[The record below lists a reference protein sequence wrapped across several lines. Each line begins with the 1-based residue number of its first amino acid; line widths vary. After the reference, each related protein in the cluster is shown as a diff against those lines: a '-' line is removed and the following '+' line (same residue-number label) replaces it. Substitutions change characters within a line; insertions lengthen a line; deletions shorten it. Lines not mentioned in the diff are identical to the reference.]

1 MADLDAELERRVGTR
16 LKRAE
21 QALIA
26 EKTRVLKPFEITVP
40 QYAALL
46 YLRHVATASAAQ
58 LARAS
63 GVSPQTMAT
72 ILTNLEHKGLVERTT
87 SPLHQKVLET
97 RLTDTGR
104 EVVSKADAAAR
115 SVEDRI
121 LASFSAE
128 EVSTL
133 KALLDRT
140 MEAIADGS

>member
-1 MADLDAELERRVGTR
+1 MTDLEAELERRVGTR
-16 LKRAE
+16 IKRAE
-21 QALIA
+21 QTLIA

-46 YLRHVATASAAQ
+46 YLRHVSTASAAQ

-97 RLTDTGR
+97 RLTAKGAD
-104 EVVSKADAAAR
+104 VVSEADAAAR

-121 LASFSAE
+121 LASFSDV
-128 EVSTL
+128 EVRML
-133 KALLDRT
+133 KDLLDRA
-140 MEAIADGS
+140 MEAITDDH